1 MQTEPKHL
9 YKMAAQE
16 SGIPEDELKAVGT
29 KVFLETSEIL
39 KRPPHLIIN
48 VQGLGRWIL
57 RRKRINFFIEVMDNQ
72 PEENKILMSENR
84 QEILECFRER
94 TKEYDLFVEKRA
106 EVRKLRDAT
115 QELIETGKDNPGEHK
130 SNIQS

>member
-1 MQTEPKHL
+1 MTAAETEF
-9 YKMAAQE
+9 
-16 SGIPEDELKAVGT
+16 SEDELRAVGT
-29 KVFLETSEIL
+29 KVFLETSELL

-94 TKEYDLFVEKRA
+94 TKEYDLFIEKRD
-106 EVRKLRDAT
+106 EVRKLRNAT
-115 QELIETGKDNPGEHK
+115 QELIEARENNSGEHK
-130 SNIQS
+130 SSI